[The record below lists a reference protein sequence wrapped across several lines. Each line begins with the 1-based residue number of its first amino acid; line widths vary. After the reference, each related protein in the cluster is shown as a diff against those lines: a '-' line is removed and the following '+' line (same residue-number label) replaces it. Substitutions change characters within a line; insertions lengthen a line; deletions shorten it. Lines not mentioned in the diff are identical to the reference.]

1 MKKNVYFL
9 DKKHI
14 NRRKNSNEDD
24 WARFKPLDENNYEEE
39 NNFQEIPEIPDRVI
53 TFNTNNIVKTKEDGY
68 KEKSDEFK
76 DGFSNTAQYLKFVNA
91 HLADKKE
98 YLDKMLES
106 KERFS
111 TDIADLNP
119 NLVTKE
125 YLDTKNYTNLKSDD
139 IRLVLKNL
147 EEEKNLLREKIDH
160 FNNNISKAN
169 RELEGKNKQI
179 VDIESALSYKEM
191 INDSGEKRIENEDD
205 AIETIQKELKVV
217 GSKNESEKIFGA
229 INSLVVLLNSK
240 NQATLNELNTVKN
253 EFNKMK
259 QEYKNVMNDLEK
271 KKSKK

>member
-1 MKKNVYFL
+1 M

-24 WARFKPLDENNYEEE
+24 WSRFKLLDENNYEEE

-111 TDIADLNP
+111 NDIADLNP

-125 YLDTKNYTNLKSDD
+125 YLDKKNYTNLKSDD
-139 IRLVLKNL
+139 IRLVLNNL

-160 FNNNISKAN
+160 FNNNISKAS
-169 RELEGKNKQI
+169 RELEEKNKQI

-191 INDSGEKRIENEDD
+191 INDVGEKQIENEDD
-205 AIETIQKELKVV
+205 AVKTIQKELKVV

-240 NQATLNELNTVKN
+240 NQATLNELNAVKN